1 MNSSGK
7 VESEEASMERILQV
21 LLGMNKEIKEWTA
34 EMRDERQ
41 KSKFGICREMSE
53 MEACVR
59 VETSAVHGEVDV
71 EDVCETKREVR
82 LTDGSKDSRDEDV
95 CEAKREVSLTDESED
110 PRDEDVCEVM
120 RDVSVPEGRKNPGNE
135 EMYWQCDGR
144 QFGIASHWFPWDE
157 TGGRATAREPRA
169 LWGADCGNATSKKE
183 RVPRVG
189 ALWGAAGELELLR
202 APPWK

>member
-95 CEAKREVSLTDESED
+95 CE
-110 PRDEDVCEVM
+110 VM